1 MGHIYKVGE
10 GAFRAVYKKEQL
22 EKLGYISAKK
32 AFDLILSYL
41 CDGTYKN
48 GGLEKYKKYT
58 NKLSEV
64 LDKVQMGEGKATR
77 NYYKENEVIAFIQ
90 SILNGDE
97 EVLIFTQSAEK
108 LKEQG
113 YVSGVV
119 VGNGLFSILKELNAQ
134 GYMKCM
140 SLSTW
145 YNLEFKKLRNTVS
158 HKTIGVGK
166 STSHYYL
173 KTEVN
178 QYLNNL
184 VDSIMSTE
192 K

>member
-1 MGHIYKVGE
+1 MGKVYKVGE
-10 GAFRAVYKKEQL
+10 GAFRAVCRKEQL

-32 AFDLILSYL
+32 ANDLILSYL
-41 CDGTYKN
+41 CDGTYEN
-48 GGLEKYKKYT
+48 GGVEKYKKYSE
-58 NKLSEV
+58 KLSEI

-113 YVSGVV
+113 YISGVA
-119 VGNGLFSILKELNAQ
+119 VGNSLYSILKELQ
-134 GYMKCM
+134 QMGYMKCV
-140 SLSTW
+140 SLNTW
-145 YNLEFKKLRNTVS
+145 YPLEFKKLRESVEHT
-158 HKTIGVGK
+158 TIGTGK

-173 KTEVN
+173 KSDVN
-178 QYLNNL
+178 SYL
-184 VDSIMSTE
+184 E
-192 K
+192 KRVEHIKRES